1 MTNFTLNLESIELTD
16 EQFFQLCQNNR
27 DLKFER
33 NSNGDLVIMSPT
45 GGETGR
51 SNFEIAV
58 DLGIW
63 NRQTKLG
70 VAFDSSTGF
79 KLPNGAVREAWAT
92 PIRSPDAAW
101 ITLERWESLTSEQ
114 RRKFIPLCPDFVIEL
129 RSASDRLNKIQ
140 DKMQEYID
148 NGVRLGWLINP
159 IDKTVEI
166 YRQNQEVRVLESP
179 TTLSGEDVLPGF
191 ILNLQEIW

>member
-79 KLPNGAVREAWAT
+79 KLPNGAN
-92 PIRSPDAAW
+92 RSPDAAW
-101 ITLERWESLTSEQ
+101 ITLERWESLTAEQ
-114 RRKFIPLCPDFVIEL
+114 RKKFIPLCPDFVIEL
-129 RSASDRLNKIQ
+129 RSPSDSLKTLQ
-140 DKMQEYID
+140 EKMQEYIE

-159 IDKTVEI
+159 VDKSVEI
-166 YRQNQEVRVLESP
+166 YRQNQEVQVLESP

-191 ILNLQEIW
+191 ILNLKEIL